1 MSTRTKADPARTCS
15 ATDNLENGA
24 HFGLTKR
31 DSDRMFL
38 LPDFGFYSWP
48 EPRVLG
54 WQDARRK
61 AIEFDAR
68 LNWTSKEDKLF
79 WRGAYLSQL
88 RHDLRDVAN
97 AHLWGDIGEIKWGE
111 GATGWISMEQH
122 CGKRF
127 LADADSHSYSGR
139 LKYLM
144 LCRSVV
150 VSHRKQWRQSW
161 HGALDG
167 RPGSPTQNF
176 IELGAE
182 SWDGLVEAVDDL
194 RARPS
199 YAEAIAENAVRALRD
214 RCVAFRPRR
223 PSQVELCP

>member
-1 MSTRTKADPARTCS
+1 MSTRTKADPGRTCS

-38 LPDFGFYSWP
+38 LPYFGFYSWP